1 MVKSRWL
8 HQRGAVKRPRSFTV
22 RVFPFRR
29 LILCAVFCPPP
40 SDMPREFT
48 RADRVSSQIQR
59 VLAELIQ
66 YTIKDPRLG
75 FVTVNEVDVSRDL
88 SVAKVYISVLN
99 AEESERQNNLDILI
113 HAAAFLRRELSK
125 QLRMRAV
132 PELRFVYD
140 DSIERGMKMDRILA
154 HLSRDDDGTK

>member
-1 MVKSRWL
+1 
-8 HQRGAVKRPRSFTV
+8 
-22 RVFPFRR
+22 
-29 LILCAVFCPPP
+29 
-40 SDMPREFT
+40 MPREFT

-75 FVTVNEVDVSRDL
+75 FVTVNDVEVSRDL

-99 AEESERQNNLDILI
+99 AEKSERQNNLDILI
-113 HAAAFLRRELSK
+113 HAGAFLRRELSR

-132 PELRFVYD
+132 PELRFMYD
-140 DSIERGMKMDRILA
+140 DSIERGMRMDRILDR
-154 HLSRDDDGTK
+154 LSRDDNGTE